1 MSYRMIRTSMSLDAG
16 TLKAM
21 DALAK
26 QWSVSKA
33 EVMRRAVRR
42 LKEEAEQESR
52 KPTPLQALEWL
63 QGGGGLTVREG
74 EEFKKAVESE
84 RKAKRY
90 WWQA

>member
-1 MSYRMIRTSMSLDAG
+1 MNYRMIRTSMTLDPA
-16 TLKAM
+16 TLEAM

-26 QWSVSKA
+26 KWSVSKA

-42 LKEEAEQESR
+42 LKEEAEQDSR

-63 QGGGGLTVREG
+63 QGGGGLPAKAGAELR
-74 EEFKKAVESE
+74 KAVKAE